1 MSTALLHRPRRFALL
16 AGLSAIVLLGAW
28 FALGRSWLQPR
39 LGFVEYKMPNPL
51 DMPTAI
57 AAAPDGTIWFTID
70 LTDVIGRLRGGKV
83 ERLPT
88 HMANLEPIGLGI
100 APDGAAWYTDNAGHA
115 ITRVAPEGEVNRFP
129 LDTASV
135 RLGRL
140 AVAADGAAW
149 FAEETGLSIT
159 KFKDGVLT
167 RHIYESARGGPY
179 GVALAADG
187 SVWATLQSGD
197 QLLHI
202 SADDKMTA
210 LDLPQRNAVASDIA
224 VAPDGS
230 VWFLEVRADR
240 IAHYANGTFSEIPV
254 NAHNVGLSGLT
265 IGRDGAIWFGM
276 LRSGAIGRLR
286 AGAITSFPLPRDHAR
301 PYTLT
306 TDHEGNVWYADIS
319 GYVGMIP
326 AADAER

>member
-1 MSTALLHRPRRFALL
+1 MTPSILHRPRRFALL
-16 AGLSAIVLLGAW
+16 AGLMVVVLLGAW

-39 LGFVEYKMPNPL
+39 LGFVEYKMLDPL

-57 AAAPDGTIWFTID
+57 AAAPDGTIWFTLD
-70 LTDVIGRLRGGKV
+70 LTDAIGRLRGGRI
-83 ERLPT
+83 ERLST
-88 HMANLEPIGLGI
+88 HMANLEPIGLAI

-140 AVAADGAAW
+140 AVAPDGSAW

-159 KFKDGVLT
+159 RFKDGALT
-167 RHIYESARGGPY
+167 RHIYDSARGGPY

-202 SADDKMTA
+202 SADDKITA

-230 VWFLEVRADR
+230 VWFLDVRADR
-240 IAHYANGTFSEIPV
+240 IAHYAGGTFNEIPV
-254 NAHNVGLSGLT
+254 NTRNAGLSGLT
-265 IGRDGAIWFGM
+265 VGRDGAIWFGM
-276 LRSGAIGRLR
+276 LRAGAIGRLR
-286 AGAITSFPLPRDHAR
+286 GGTIISFTLPRDHA
-301 PYTLT
+301 
-306 TDHEGNVWYADIS
+306 GNIWYADIS
-319 GYVGMIP
+319 GYIGMIP